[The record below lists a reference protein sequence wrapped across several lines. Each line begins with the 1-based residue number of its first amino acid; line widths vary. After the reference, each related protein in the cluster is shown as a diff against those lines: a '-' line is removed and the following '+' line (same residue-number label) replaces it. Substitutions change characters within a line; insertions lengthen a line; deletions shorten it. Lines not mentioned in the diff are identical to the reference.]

1 MSETWKWV
9 THNLD
14 SFQIPM
20 LFGKKNPVSGLHKL
34 PKLSYFQIESSKIEV
49 NCRIGISK
57 STIKTLEQGV

>member
-1 MSETWKWV
+1 M
-9 THNLD
+9 D

-57 STIKTLEQGV
+57 STIKILEQGV